1 MAGMTLQEKLVAFR
15 VWELITSIVVIGGV
29 FAITSSTLYLR
40 PIPHVAIQLNA
51 TYTIYARDPSLDL
64 TEGVE
69 QVPLSVAIAIYYA
82 TPLLVHAAFQWH
94 RFVMND
100 TRDFMLTL
108 AMSTAVCQLLTHFG
122 KVTAGRFRPSFYDMC
137 DWDTSILWDGVAN
150 LCRNPKGEAEGRKS
164 FPSGHASGAFSTLF
178 LVTLYL
184 LGRSKLLAGSALAT
198 QRGFL
203 ASVNF
208 FLALVPTVVAMWIS
222 ITRSQD
228 NWHHYSDIL
237 VYLLGCYVSLTCVT
251 RCQAGSV
258 IGILASILAYCFNY
272 GSLFDYK
279 SAGMPLETLRD
290 LKEVDVPAFND
301 LQDSGLRT
309 ELADLNARLRVEV
322 EAKREL
328 QRLRARD
335 KERFA
340 DEFSQFEARLLRA
353 NETLEKNRQIVE
365 ASLVEKDN
373 FIEQLQIQLDKK
385 QHAIDCLKQ
394 DPRLLHSSRR
404 RRQAQPPIFFDHMN
418 GGDSMNGG
426 SDNGVKDSKVHEL
439 ELQMSKLFVQLQEAH
454 TKNDAQDDLIE
465 GMKAAN
471 AKLVASLKKMKH
483 KLKEATDSG
492 VNHMFHDMTRKCMR
506 AEAEKAAVEATLV
519 AAQSETL
526 KIESKADTVSRM
538 VTMYAS
544 GDPPPPVEQLQALLL
559 DLENEEG
566 VVSCD
571 PLASDQEG
579 KQRILMSL
587 MQSQA
592 ILDGVAHHLAQ
603 GCARFLGS
611 NCALQ

>member
-1 MAGMTLQEKLVAFR
+1 
-15 VWELITSIVVIGGV
+15 
-29 FAITSSTLYLR
+29 
-40 PIPHVAIQLNA
+40 
-51 TYTIYARDPSLDL
+51 
-64 TEGVE
+64 
-69 QVPLSVAIAIYYA
+69 
-82 TPLLVHAAFQWH
+82 
-94 RFVMND
+94 
-100 TRDFMLTL
+100 
-108 AMSTAVCQLLTHFG
+108 
-122 KVTAGRFRPSFYDMC
+122 
-137 DWDTSILWDGVAN
+137 
-150 LCRNPKGEAEGRKS
+150 
-164 FPSGHASGAFSTLF
+164 
-178 LVTLYL
+178 
-184 LGRSKLLAGSALAT
+184 
-198 QRGFL
+198 
-203 ASVNF
+203 
-208 FLALVPTVVAMWIS
+208 MWIS

-301 LQDSGLRT
+301 LQDSGLRA

-340 DEFSQFEARLLRA
+340 DEFGQFEARLLRA
-353 NETLEKNRQIVE
+353 NETLEKNRQVVE

-426 SDNGVKDSKVHEL
+426 SDNGVEDSKVHEL

-506 AEAEKAAVEATLV
+506 AEAEKAAVEAALA
-519 AAQSETL
+519 AAQSE
-526 KIESKADTVSRM
+526 VRH
-538 VTMYAS
+538 
-544 GDPPPPVEQLQALLL
+544 G
-559 DLENEEG
+559 
-566 VVSCD
+566 
-571 PLASDQEG
+571 
-579 KQRILMSL
+579 
-587 MQSQA
+587 QSMD
-592 ILDGVAHHLAQ
+592 IVA
-603 GCARFLGS
+603 
-611 NCALQ
+611 

>member
-1 MAGMTLQEKLVAFR
+1 
-15 VWELITSIVVIGGV
+15 
-29 FAITSSTLYLR
+29 
-40 PIPHVAIQLNA
+40 
-51 TYTIYARDPSLDL
+51 
-64 TEGVE
+64 
-69 QVPLSVAIAIYYA
+69 
-82 TPLLVHAAFQWH
+82 
-94 RFVMND
+94 
-100 TRDFMLTL
+100 
-108 AMSTAVCQLLTHFG
+108 
-122 KVTAGRFRPSFYDMC
+122 
-137 DWDTSILWDGVAN
+137 
-150 LCRNPKGEAEGRKS
+150 
-164 FPSGHASGAFSTLF
+164 
-178 LVTLYL
+178 
-184 LGRSKLLAGSALAT
+184 
-198 QRGFL
+198 
-203 ASVNF
+203 
-208 FLALVPTVVAMWIS
+208 MWIS

-237 VYLLGCYVSLTCVT
+237 VYLLGCHVSLTYVT
-251 RCQAGSV
+251 PRQAGSV

-353 NETLEKNRQIVE
+353 NETLEKNRQVVE

-394 DPRLLHSSRR
+394 DPRLLHST
-404 RRQAQPPIFFDHMN
+404 
-418 GGDSMNGG
+418 
-426 SDNGVKDSKVHEL
+426 
-439 ELQMSKLFVQLQEAH
+439 H

-519 AAQSETL
+519 AAQSE
-526 KIESKADTVSRM
+526 VRH
-538 VTMYAS
+538 
-544 GDPPPPVEQLQALLL
+544 EQSM
-559 DLENEEG
+559 E
-566 VVSCD
+566 
-571 PLASDQEG
+571 
-579 KQRILMSL
+579 I
-587 MQSQA
+587 
-592 ILDGVAHHLAQ
+592 VA
-603 GCARFLGS
+603 
-611 NCALQ
+611 